1 VNEIV
6 DHILATT
13 HTIAVV
19 GCSTHS
25 YKAAHSIPATMQ
37 AAGYTIVPVHPRANA
52 ILGATAYPMLTE
64 VPVHVDLVNVF
75 RPADEAATIAKA
87 AVEIGAS
94 ALWLQLGIRS
104 DEAAEIARAAGLVYI
119 EDRCIAVEYA
129 RWKGNR

>member
-1 VNEIV
+1 MNDII

-19 GCSTHS
+19 GCSTHD
-25 YKAAHSIPATMQ
+25 YKAAHSIPAIMQ
-37 AAGYTIVPVHPRANA
+37 AAGYTIVPVHPKANA

-64 VPVHVDLVNVF
+64 VPVHADLVNVF
-75 RPADEAATIAKA
+75 RPGDEAATIAKA
-87 AVEIGAS
+87 AIEIGAS

-104 DEAAEIARAAGLVYI
+104 VEAAEIARAAGLVYV